1 LAIKQIDQRRT
12 KKESI
17 EMPTQM
23 IGWSSREKQIYR
35 VMTNSLLQI
44 NQKMESLTENI
55 YEKVAF
61 LLHLQNTN
69 NEQQIITLDFMDKSF
84 ENEVI

>member
-1 LAIKQIDQRRT
+1 
-12 KKESI
+12 
-17 EMPTQM
+17 MPTQM

-35 VMTNSLLQI
+35 VMTNSLL
-44 NQKMESLTENI
+44 LD
-55 YEKVAF
+55 
-61 LLHLQNTN
+61 LQNTN